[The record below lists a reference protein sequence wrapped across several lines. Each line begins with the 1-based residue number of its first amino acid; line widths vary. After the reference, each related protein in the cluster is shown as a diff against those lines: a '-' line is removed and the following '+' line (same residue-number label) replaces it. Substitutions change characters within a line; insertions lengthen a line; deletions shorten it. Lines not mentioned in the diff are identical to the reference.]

1 MKTKL
6 PVSAVLAATL
16 FFGCASNIEETSR
29 QAALKTMRPVEMG
42 VILPKSEHSELAGEI
57 KNAMALSAE
66 KFNLCQTKN
75 SSKISLLF
83 LEIGNSKEEL
93 YTAIE
98 VLKARNA
105 DIIHAGFTK
114 QCAFELKK
122 FEETGAL
129 VNFFSQYPPI
139 ATQTENAVRIFLNG
153 AQVCE
158 EMAKKI
164 PAAKAED
171 KKSEIILTEDSV
183 LGKSCAEFLKF
194 QTGSLNIKIFTESFS
209 ENEENFSLL
218 AQSMARSEID
228 YALVFAPEEK
238 LNAILKSLSEAEF
251 KGEIYANCPLLNKGV
266 NSFKN
271 LKVSTVKS
279 AFELGNTKAS
289 EFKSEYQKR
298 FGKPPSL
305 AAALAYDAVKITA
318 NAVINSAKDAKTAKL
333 LLKGKTFEGVS
344 GNIAFDGYGD
354 CTLPLELINERR

>member
-1 MKTKL
+1 MKRKL
-6 PVSAVLAATL
+6 PILAVLAAAL
-16 FFGCASNIEETSR
+16 FGCVSNIEKSNLQTAQKIMS
-29 QAALKTMRPVEMG
+29 PIEMG
-42 VILPKSEHSELAGEI
+42 VILPKSENPGLAGEI
-57 KNAMALSAE
+57 KNAMKLSAE
-66 KFNLCQTKN
+66 EFNNLQTKN
-75 SSKISLLF
+75 SQKINLLF
-83 LEIGNSKEEL
+83 LEIDSSKEEL

-98 VLKARNA
+98 VLKARKT

-164 PAAKAED
+164 PPAKAED
-171 KKSEIILTEDSV
+171 KKSEIILAENSV

-209 ENEENFSLL
+209 ENEENFTLL
-218 AQSMARSEID
+218 AQSMAQSKID
-228 YALVFAPEEK
+228 YALIYSSEEK
-238 LNAILKSLSEAEF
+238 LNAILKSLSEAGF
-251 KGEIYANCPLLNKGV
+251 KGKIYASCALLRGKT

-271 LKVSTVKS
+271 LKTERVKS
-279 AFELGNTKAS
+279 AFELGKTNAA

-298 FGKPPSL
+298 FGTPPSL

-318 NAVINSAKDAKTAKL
+318 NAILNSAKDAKAAKL
-333 LLKGKTFEGVS
+333 GLKGKTFEGVS
-344 GNIAFDGYGD
+344 GKIEFDSCGD
-354 CTLPLELINERR
+354 TVLPLELINE